1 MMMMSLANLLGS
13 SLPFGIK
20 GLIVGLGNPGSDYDD
35 TPHNI
40 GFQVLDA
47 FAKRKGVT
55 FKNVKKAN
63 ALLAQT
69 VVEGEPFLLVKPT
82 TYMNLSGNAVLPL
95 MRLYDIPA
103 EKLFVVVDEI
113 NLNFGTLRLRPKG
126 SSGGQN
132 GMKHIIS
139 ALGQQQTFPRLRM
152 GIGPQP
158 EGMPL
163 EKYVLTPYST
173 QHAEELPK
181 MCERAAECIELA
193 FAQGIAIAQNRF
205 NT

>member
-1 MMMMSLANLLGS
+1 MMSLANLLGS
-13 SLPFGIK
+13 TLPFGIQ
-20 GLIVGLGNPGSDYDD
+20 GLIVGLGNPGSSYED

-47 FAKRKGVT
+47 LAKRKGVK
-55 FKNVKKAN
+55 FKNAKKAN
-63 ALLAQT
+63 AVLALTQF
-69 VVEGEPFLLVKPT
+69 EGEPYLLVKPT
-82 TYMNLSGNAVLPL
+82 TYMNLSGNAVIPL
-95 MRLYDIPA
+95 MRLYDIPT

-113 NLNFGTLRLRPKG
+113 NLTFGTLRLRPKG
-126 SSGGQN
+126 SAGGQN

-139 ALGQQQTFPRLRM
+139 ALGQQQGFPRLRM

-163 EKYVLTPYST
+163 EAFVLDPYS
-173 QHAEELPK
+173 EEQLKQLPEL
-181 MCERAAECIELA
+181 CDRAAECIEFTLA
-193 FAQGIAIAQNRF
+193 NGVALAQNRF